1 MRFLPG
7 RYQVTENPQLT
18 ERRVELVAVS
28 LALLLILWLLIGGAR
43 LLLDAGPAPVM
54 PAEDSLKVQKL
65 ALEVPL
71 TRDETSRILERPLFW
86 QERRPLTPAAPV
98 VSKPVAIAPTKLE
111 GVTLQGVYGAGDSLG
126 LIATVDGKLRRVGSG
141 QSLKGW
147 QFTSYE
153 DGVATFT
160 SGTRRATLALELTTP
175 SVKLAQAVE
184 SEVQREVQDTDAES
198 DMGGQ
203 GQPDPETMQKQSR
216 LGGGL
221 TFGGNG
227 ARRSK
232 QTK

>member
-1 MRFLPG
+1 VKFLPG

-18 ERRVELVAVS
+18 ERRVELATVA
-28 LALLLILWLLIGGAR
+28 LAVLLVLWLLIGGAR
-43 LLLDAGPAPVM
+43 LVLDAGPAAVM
-54 PAEDSLKVQKL
+54 PAEDSLEVQRL
-65 ALEVPL
+65 ALEEPL
-71 TRDETSRILERPLFW
+71 TRGETARILERPLFW
-86 QERRPLTPAAPV
+86 EERRPLTPAAV
-98 VSKPVAIAPTKLE
+98 VSQPVSVAPTKLE
-111 GVTLQGVYGAGDSLG
+111 GVSLQGVYGAGDSIG
-126 LIATVDGKLRRVGSG
+126 LIATVDGRLRRVNSG
-141 QSLKGW
+141 QTLKGW
-147 QFTSYE
+147 QFSSYE

-160 SGTRRATLALELTTP
+160 SGTRKATLALELTTP

-184 SEVQREVQDTDAES
+184 PEVQREVQDTDAES
-198 DMGGQ
+198 DTGGQ